1 MNTKYKHLF
10 SPLTIRGITLK
21 NRIEAAPI
29 SVFDLSNTPERHL
42 SERDMDFF
50 RVRAMG
56 GAAIVTLG
64 DAIVHPSG
72 IDTGN
77 LPSPKVMACN
87 DDNLFYLTRLADE
100 IHRYGAIASI
110 ELNHAGMLSTS
121 DEFSGWGPDYIN
133 FTESKIIAPLSDQ
146 AESDE
151 PVYRKGEVLYMT
163 EEMIEEVVDGFG
175 TSALRAKQCGFEMA
189 MIHAG
194 HGWLIQ
200 QFMSPLTNHRTDRFG
215 GSLENRARLLIM
227 IIDRIRHYCGEDFII
242 EARIS
247 GTEYVEGGY
256 TIEDGIEFAKLIDG
270 KVDVLHISAGNF
282 YHPETECLMIPTSFG
297 GNGFHVHLAEQI
309 KKNVKSHVAALG
321 ALVDP
326 AMMEDILLSGKAD
339 IISMCRTL
347 NADPMF
353 PNKVRR
359 GQEEE
364 VRPCIRCTSCLSS
377 YQTRFTKCSVNPT
390 FHRPFDVLVPRH
402 PSLPKKVLIAGG
414 GPGGMQAAI
423 TAKERGHD
431 VILCEK
437 SDRLG
442 GLIRYSKDVPFKKD
456 MERYLQYMVKKV
468 DRIGIDIRLNTE
480 VTPEL
485 IKEINPDA
493 CIAAIGSIPMI
504 PNIKG
509 IEFAHP
515 IMDMHDKKFETGDTI
530 AIIGAGL
537 AGSEAAVELAMK
549 GKKVKLIEI
558 ESTIARDANSVHRP
572 ALLNEIKK
580 YSSLIDVLTN
590 TSCKEIKADGLACI
604 TKNGEEVFVEADSVV
619 FATGMKALSDDVNAF
634 RELTDEFKYIG
645 DCRKPRQIGQAILEA
660 YDAAMDI

>member
-1 MNTKYKHLF
+1 MKTKYKHLF

-29 SVFDLSNTPERHL
+29 SVFDLANTPERHL

-56 GAAIVTLG
+56 GAAVVTLG

-133 FTESKIIAPLSDQ
+133 FTEAKIIAPLSDQ

-215 GSLENRARLLIM
+215 GSLENRARLLM
-227 IIDRIRHYCGEDFII
+227 MVADRIRHYCGDDFII

-247 GTEYVEGGY
+247 ATEYVEGGY
-256 TIEDGIEFAKLIDG
+256 TIEDGIEFAKLIDD
-270 KVDVLHISAGNF
+270 KVDILHISAGNF
-282 YHPETECLMIPTSFG
+282 IHPETECLMIPTSFG
-297 GNGFHVHLAEQI
+297 GNGFHVHLAEKI
-309 KKNVKSHVAALG
+309 KKNVKTHVAALG

-326 AMMEDILLSGKAD
+326 EMMEEILASGKAD
-339 IISMCRTL
+339 IVSMCRTL

-364 VRPCIRCTSCLSS
+364 VRPCIRCTCCLAN
-377 YQTRFTKCSVNPT
+377 YQTRFTQCSVNPT

-402 PSLPKKVLIAGG
+402 PAEPKKVLVVGG

-423 TAKERGHD
+423 TAKERGHE

-437 SDRLG
+437 SDKLG
-442 GLIRYSKDVPFKKD
+442 GLIRYSRGVPFKKD
-456 MERYLQYMVKKV
+456 MERYLNYMVSKTS
-468 DRIGIDIRLNTE
+468 RMGIDIRLNTE
-480 VTPEL
+480 VTPQLVE
-485 IKEINPDA
+485 EIGPDV
-493 CIAAIGSIPMI
+493 CIAAIGSIPLI

-515 IMDMHDKKFETGDTI
+515 IMEMHDKKFELGDSI
-530 AIIGAGL
+530 AIIGAGQ
-537 AGSEAAVELAMK
+537 AGSEAAVELAMQ
-549 GKKVKLIEI
+549 GKRVYLIEI
-558 ESTIARDANSVHRP
+558 KSDIARDANSVHRP
-572 ALLNEIKK
+572 SLINEIDK
-580 YSSLIDVLTN
+580 YSSLITVLTN
-590 TSCKEIKADGLACI
+590 TTCEEIKKDGVVCRDKSGDEMFI
-604 TKNGEEVFVEADSVV
+604 EADNVIY
-619 FATGMKALSDDVNAF
+619 ATGMVPLLDEVNAF
-634 RELTDEFKYIG
+634 REVSDDFKYIG
-645 DCRKPRQIGQAILEA
+645 DCKKTRQIGQAILEA